1 MSWLCQKSKDIQ
13 KELNILVV
21 YCDEESYLME
31 LNDQKQQLKKL
42 LNLMVKNFQG
52 RKEISAIW
60 LAIEGDNREYFI
72 NNFEKETVYKYLA
85 GGTCLFALIKYFN
98 RHPSASKIILESME
112 KNKTGLKVEKNFYVN
127 LMELPK
133 KAHYLDLDKRLE
145 VVMELAKQS
154 VFGHL
159 H

>member
-60 LAIEGDNREYFI
+60 LAIEGDCREHFI
-72 NNFEKETVYKYLA
+72 YNYQREIAYQFIA
-85 GGTCLFALIKYFN
+85 GQEIFALIKYFN
-98 RHPSASKIILESME
+98 RHPTASKIILESME
-112 KNKTGLKVEKNFYVN
+112 KNKTGLKVEKNFYIN
-127 LMELPK
+127 LLELPK
-133 KAHYLDLDKRLE
+133 KADYFDIDARINGLNE
-145 VVMELAKQS
+145 VLNMRK
-154 VFGHL
+154 
-159 H
+159 

>member
-1 MSWLCQKSKDIQ
+1 MSWLYQKV
-13 KELNILVV
+13 LHILAE
-21 YCDEESYLME
+21 YCDEESFLME

-98 RHPSASKIILESME
+98 RHPTASKIILECME
-112 KNKTGLKVEKNFYVN
+112 KNKLEKDEKNFYIN

-133 KAHYLDLDKRLE
+133 KPMLFH
-145 VVMELAKQS
+145 S
-154 VFGHL
+154 FWN
-159 H
+159 